1 MEVREGAALR
11 NFPGRENRRQESL
24 ELGVYVLCQRAGVAR
39 AEQGGTGRQ
48 GCGGPSRVKP
58 RLAWVGKMTW
68 VNVKV
73 PGTV

>member
-48 GCGGPSRVKP
+48 GCGGSQ
-58 RLAWVGKMTW
+58 
-68 VNVKV
+68 
-73 PGTV
+73 